1 MLLTKFVFRHLAVGQ
16 SHVLRQ
22 GSWSWQPTAA
32 PLREGF
38 GVDADGPVVGPRAY
52 HDRGWRACN
61 QFGLC
66 GLIITWVRPGGTTFT
81 ARPDHLI
88 SWGSGIGGSV
98 SKRKQVPGGLF
109 HFPPGAGEKV
119 LGAGKGPDG

>member
-1 MLLTKFVFRHLAVGQ
+1 MIGGFVSSDRI
-16 SHVLRQ
+16 
-22 GSWSWQPTAA
+22 
-32 PLREGF
+32 GF
-38 GVDADGPVVGPRAY
+38 GLGAY
-52 HDRGWRACN
+52 HDRGGRTCN

-88 SWGSGIGGSV
+88 YWGLGIGGSV